1 MEFTYN
7 TQNEDVSVR
16 SMNTGYLPEKLAL
29 ASVFAFVLAILALL

>member
-1 MEFTYN
+1 MEFTFN

-16 SMNTGYLPEKLAL
+16 SINTGHLPEKLAL